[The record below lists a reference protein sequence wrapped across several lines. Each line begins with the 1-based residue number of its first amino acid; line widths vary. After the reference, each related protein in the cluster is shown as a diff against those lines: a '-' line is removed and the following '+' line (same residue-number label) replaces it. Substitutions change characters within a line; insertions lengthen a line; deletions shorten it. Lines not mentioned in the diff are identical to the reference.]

1 MRKELFVIRE
11 ELLVMLEELFVMWDK
26 LLVMQEE
33 LLVMQEELLVTRVI
47 YSYYFLM
54 GCMYT
59 FKIYDS
65 PALFCPAVMTL
76 GYSVKSHLEND
87 LSCG

>member
-54 GCMYT
+54 GCTLLKFM
-59 FKIYDS
+59 ILL
-65 PALFCPAVMTL
+65 LFFAQL
-76 GYSVKSHLEND
+76 
-87 LSCG
+87 